1 MWTSL
6 RPQVPRTPSLAVAAG
21 VHVYIYR
28 NLRPYYKFTVPNLDV
43 DAKEIEVWESVRDG
57 KLSTPDAFDE
67 LANMRDAGT
76 VLTSRSLDLLAME
89 DGVEV
94 AMRQEQ
100 FARANCAVGWWCT
113 RRALVLTRGLERRTV
128 SNS

>member
-1 MWTSL
+1 MKKKSNSHHHY
-6 RPQVPRTPSLAVAAG
+6 V
-21 VHVYIYR
+21 
-28 NLRPYYKFTVPNLDV
+28 TVPNLEV

-76 VLTSRSLDLLAME
+76 VLTSRSLDLLAIE
-89 DGVEV
+89 EGVEV

-100 FARANCAVGWWCT
+100 FARANCAVGAAACDKLT
-113 RRALVLTRGLERRTV
+113 LV
-128 SNS
+128 